1 MLISSSNQAEFNNLQ
16 VGNSYTVTTSGGATV
31 VNAKELVD
39 KSVEIIDLSG
49 SSPIS
54 LLTLQFEN
62 GAIAQAI
69 TTTTSCT
76 FSQGQRRFHCHG
88 VVDTDESVLEN
99 TKDLVAN
106 MRGIFTYSNGKYSI
120 KVEGTESPVQTLN
133 EDMILDEGI
142 QLSLENK
149 ETKYNKVEV
158 EFFNAQKRYET
169 DTISNI
175 GESSETLLADD
186 GNEVL
191 ETRVQFPFV
200 TSHRIAN
207 NHAKGILQRSRNQ
220 KTITFLATPRVL
232 KSRVGEVIAITNSD
246 LDLSAEQYRITH
258 MNINPDLNIEVN
270 AVVYQSNI
278 YGYTAPPVED
288 LGIPN
293 DPVEMNR
300 VLAPSSLT
308 FTAKNTT
315 TGVPARLTWTDSSK
329 YPSYKFRV
337 VVKDSS
343 GNIRFDGETQNE
355 FFDLDGIEVQNSFSG
370 EVSAINSLGVESA
383 ASTVSFNNTTP
394 PVANPDLGDG
404 SVDTDVISD
413 GAVTTVKIGD
423 AQITTAKIG
432 DAQIT
437 NAKINDLN
445 AGKINAGTMSANFI
459 SGGTID
465 ADNITVNNLEA
476 DNIKTNGLD
485 NVNIIADAFLGDF
498 GVEAGQS
505 GNTTLTTS
513 FQTLESFTLPA
524 SKEAGTI
531 GIIAVGD
538 VGNLALSGSQVRFD
552 IFHGGTSVANYTSSV
567 GVEAALSPFVLAA
580 QVSADTTQTKTFEL
594 KGKKNTVVSDDL
606 VSFNCAIFSIKLNSS
621 GFTT

>member
-1 MLISSSNQAEFNNLQ
+1 M
-16 VGNSYTVTTSGGATV
+16 
-31 VNAKELVD
+31 
-39 KSVEIIDLSG
+39 
-49 SSPIS
+49 
-54 LLTLQFEN
+54 
-62 GAIAQAI
+62 
-69 TTTTSCT
+69 
-76 FSQGQRRFHCHG
+76 
-88 VVDTDESVLEN
+88 
-99 TKDLVAN
+99 
-106 MRGIFTYSNGKYSI
+106 
-120 KVEGTESPVQTLN
+120 
-133 EDMILDEGI
+133 
-142 QLSLENK
+142 
-149 ETKYNKVEV
+149 
-158 EFFNAQKRYET
+158 
-169 DTISNI
+169 
-175 GESSETLLADD
+175 
-186 GNEVL
+186 
-191 ETRVQFPFV
+191 
-200 TSHRIAN
+200 
-207 NHAKGILQRSRNQ
+207 
-220 KTITFLATPRVL
+220 
-232 KSRVGEVIAITNSD
+232 
-246 LDLSAEQYRITH
+246 
-258 MNINPDLNIEVN
+258 NIEVN
-270 AVVYQSNI
+270 AVEYLGSV
-278 YGYTAPPVED
+278 YGYTAPPDED

-293 DPVEMNR
+293 DPIEMNR

-308 FTAKNTT
+308 FTAKNTS

-337 VVKDSS
+337 IVKDSS
-343 GNIRFDGETQNE
+343 GNIRFDGETQNT
-355 FFDLDGIEVQNSFSG
+355 FFDLDGIEIQNSFSA

-383 ASTVSFNNTTP
+383 ESTVSFNNTTA

-445 AGKINAGTMSANFI
+445 AGKINAGTMSADFI
-459 SGGTID
+459 QGGTID

-476 DNIKTNGLD
+476 DNIKANGLN

-513 FQTLESFTLPA
+513 FQTLESFTIPA

-538 VGNLALSGSQVRFD
+538 IGNLALSGSQVRFD
-552 IFHGGTSVANYTSSV
+552 IFHGGTSIANYTSSV
-567 GVEAALSPFVLAA
+567 GVEASLAPFVLAA

-594 KGKKNTVVSDDL
+594 KGRKETTVSDNL
-606 VSFNCAIFSIKLNSS
+606 VSFNCAIFAIKVNSS